1 MNEQSINISFKSL
14 LWIVVSI
21 GIIISLI
28 IFLNFI
34 DNSKKYNHYKSL
46 NENIIKSEYYGRFST
61 LLNDLSK
68 DSTSFELVKQTLQ
81 SLEEDIPSIDY
92 AEIYLPDSAFFYK
105 IENGRHYDYQTARK
119 EKYLPNRIKKFIP
132 YLEKYPNPNIDTLYG
147 LTKEDSNLK
156 IVYKIGDGYLFVSH
170 ENN

>member
-1 MNEQSINISFKSL
+1 MCI
-14 LWIVVSI
+14 
-21 GIIISLI
+21 
-28 IFLNFI
+28 
-34 DNSKKYNHYKSL
+34 
-46 NENIIKSEYYGRFST
+46 R
-61 LLNDLSK
+61 
-68 DSTSFELVKQTLQ
+68 DS
-81 SLEEDIPSIDY
+81 
-92 AEIYLPDSAFFYK
+92 FYK